1 MASITLRNGRTLGD
15 YDDPYIVAEL
25 NTSHFGDPAAARAMI
40 DSASAAGVDC
50 VKFQSWTTDTLYSA
64 THYRQNPIARR
75 FVSKFSMSDAQ
86 LKELAGYCREV
97 GMDFASTPYARHE
110 AQFLAEQC
118 EVPFIKIASMELDN
132 LPYLDYLARL
142 GVPLVLS
149 TGMGTIEEVRRAVD
163 TIQRT
168 GHDALA
174 ILHCVSV
181 YPAAPETIRLHN
193 VVGLR
198 SEFPA
203 CPIGYSDHT
212 QGVEIPAAAVA
223 LGACLI
229 EKHFTLDRTKI
240 GMDNQMATEPDD
252 MATMVRHCRSVQV
265 SLGGASRILDAAEAA
280 QRPRMRRSVIT
291 TRALPAGHVLQAVDL
306 DAKRPG
312 TGIPPD
318 QIDRVIGRRLRV
330 AIDADELIGFDQLED
345 TDRA

>member
-1 MASITLRNGRTLGD
+1 MARITLRNGRALGD
-15 YDDPYIVAEL
+15 YHDPYIVAEL
-25 NTSHFGDPAAARAMI
+25 NTSHFGDPETARAMI
-40 DSASAAGVDC
+40 DSARAAGVDC
-50 VKFQSWTTDTLYSA
+50 VKFQSWTTDTLYSS

-86 LKELAGYCREV
+86 LAELAGYCRTV
-97 GMDFASTPYARHE
+97 GMDFASTPYSREEARV
-110 AQFLAEQC
+110 LAETC

-149 TGMGTIEEVRRAVD
+149 TGMGTTEEIRRAVG
-163 TIQRT
+163 TIHEAGQ
-168 GHDALA
+168 DALA

-181 YPAAPETIRLHN
+181 YPAAPESIRLHN
-193 VVGLR
+193 LLGLR
-198 SEFPA
+198 SEFPD

-229 EKHFTLDRTKI
+229 EKHFTLDKSRI
-240 GMDNQMATEPDD
+240 GMDNQMATEPDE

-265 SLGGASRILDAAEAA
+265 ALGGASRILDAAEAA
-280 QRPRMRRSVIT
+280 QRPKMRRSLVTI
-291 TRALPAGHVLQAVDL
+291 RDLPAGHVLRAGDL

-312 TGIPPD
+312 TGFAPT
-318 QIDRVIGRRLRV
+318 QIDRLVGRTLRV
-330 AIDADELIGFDQLED
+330 PVAADEIIAAEHLADD
-345 TDRA
+345 